1 MKSTM
6 KNIERKYIVDENN
19 EKVAVQLDIKTFEKI
34 EKALEDYVLG
44 EKMVKNKKYERLE
57 ANEARNYY
65 KKLKKQA

>member
-1 MKSTM
+1 M